1 MRPVLAA
8 LLHYPVLDRAGHVVT
23 TAITN
28 LDLHDLGRSAY
39 TYGVR
44 ALYIVHPVTA
54 QRELAER
61 VRAHWVEGSGM
72 RRIPDRRPAMQILSV
87 VPSLGDVL
95 DEQGGRAALE
105 MWATGASARHPRQ
118 LSHPGARAR
127 LDTAGPPVLLLFGTG
142 WGLGE
147 EVFAEA
153 DAQLEPIRSARSDGY
168 NHLSVRAA
176 AAITFDRLLGSP

>member
-8 LLHYPVLDRAGHVVT
+8 LLHYPVIDRAGHVVT

-28 LDLHDLGRSAY
+28 LDLHDLGRSAH

-95 DEQGGRAALE
+95 EEQGGRAALE
-105 MWATGASARHPRQ
+105 IWATGASARHPRQ
-118 LSHPGARAR
+118 LGHAEARAR
-127 LDTAGPPVLLLFGTG
+127 LAAAGPPVLLLFGTG

-147 EVFAEA
+147 EVFAAA
-153 DAQLEPIRSARSDGY
+153 DAQLEPIRSPRSDGY

-176 AAITFDRLLGSP
+176 AAITFDRLMGSA